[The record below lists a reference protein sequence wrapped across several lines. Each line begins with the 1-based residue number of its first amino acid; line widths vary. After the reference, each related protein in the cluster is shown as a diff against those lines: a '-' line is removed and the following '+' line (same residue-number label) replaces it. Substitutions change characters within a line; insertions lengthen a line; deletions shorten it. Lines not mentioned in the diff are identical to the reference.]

1 MNPCLKGTPV
11 PPAGSVIYPL
21 SPEIKKLR
29 GFHDLQTYYP
39 GLGIFCNIQKPPSE
53 DIWFNHAHRV
63 IGTKESED
71 SVSKSSGWIDLRVE
85 QNKLT
90 SGVDIQDISG
100 FRKITHLLD
109 PTSWIQGKYSLPKN
123 TKLPWHQ
130 SSWGAA
136 WTKLQDPMN
145 QAYVEA
151 LATYAFSILRER
163 DLSPHFHHFYGA
175 FCAIADTYAYNI
187 TDSYMSYRHCRW
199 FWREQEKGIFSI
211 GFDDDDV
218 PEEVKASIMEQPTEL
233 HDTDDDDDDKKEN
246 KENGDVEE
254 LKGLDAKVDNASLHS
269 ASNSDIETAS
279 DDDDDDDDDDD
290 EDELDIFAEIKNFP
304 VMMIYTEASEDTMDE
319 LLDDYD
325 AVGSKPGSKDW
336 DTVWS
341 AWIFQI
347 IAALTVGQSIFGFT
361 HNDLHSNNIVWTKTE
376 ITHLYYSTRDGIIFK
391 VPTFGKIFRLIDFG
405 RSIFRINEHCFF
417 SDDFRPGNDAAEQYN
432 FGEFQDNNEPF
443 VPPNPS
449 FDLARFTVSVF
460 ESLFPSSPPRRKNGA
475 VLSNEP
481 GLKVIETESDLYNL
495 LWSWL
500 VCDDGHNILMEP
512 DGKERYPDFELYKII
527 AAKLH
532 NAIPFEQVRKP
543 VFEKFR
549 VSSAEGAKVYS
560 LFC

>member
-1 MNPCLKGTPV
+1 
-11 PPAGSVIYPL
+11 
-21 SPEIKKLR
+21 
-29 GFHDLQTYYP
+29 
-39 GLGIFCNIQKPPSE
+39 
-53 DIWFNHAHRV
+53 
-63 IGTKESED
+63 
-71 SVSKSSGWIDLRVE
+71 
-85 QNKLT
+85 
-90 SGVDIQDISG
+90 
-100 FRKITHLLD
+100 
-109 PTSWIQGKYSLPKN
+109 
-123 TKLPWHQ
+123 
-130 SSWGAA
+130 
-136 WTKLQDPMN
+136 
-145 QAYVEA
+145 
-151 LATYAFSILRER
+151 
-163 DLSPHFHHFYGA
+163 
-175 FCAIADTYAYNI
+175 
-187 TDSYMSYRHCRW
+187 
-199 FWREQEKGIFSI
+199 
-211 GFDDDDV
+211 
-218 PEEVKASIMEQPTEL
+218 
-233 HDTDDDDDDKKEN
+233 
-246 KENGDVEE
+246 
-254 LKGLDAKVDNASLHS
+254 
-269 ASNSDIETAS
+269 
-279 DDDDDDDDDDD
+279 
-290 EDELDIFAEIKNFP
+290 
-304 VMMIYTEASEDTMDE
+304 MMIYTEASEDTMDE

-325 AVGSKPGSKDW
+325 AVGYKPGSKEW

-361 HNDLHSNNIVWTKTE
+361 HNDLHSNNIVWTKTD

-391 VPTFGKIFRLIDFG
+391 IPTFGKIFRLIDFG

-481 GLKVIETESDLYNL
+481 GLKVVETESDLYNL

-532 NAIPFEQVRKP
+532 SAIPFEQVRKP

-549 VSSAEGAKVYS
+549 VKSAEGAKVYS